1 MRPIIC
7 LSLVPLAL
15 AAGCARAPTP
25 NEFLTKAIQGDNS
38 EMMLGALAA
47 TKGGPAVAEYGRT
60 LETDHTRARAA
71 AVAVAA
77 HYGMTPPTDMLPEAR
92 KEQTKLEGLSGSD
105 FNKEFASYMVKDHES
120 DIADFEK
127 EASSDAPADVR
138 KLAQDALPD
147 LRKHL
152 AMAKRSI

>member
-1 MRPIIC
+1 MRPFIY
-7 LSLVPLAL
+7 LSLMPLAL
-15 AAGCARAPTP
+15 VAGCAKTPTP

-47 TKGGPAVAEYGRT
+47 TKGGPAIAEYGRT
-60 LETDHTRARAA
+60 LEVDHTKARAA

-77 HYGMTPPTDMLPEAR
+77 RYGMTPPTDMLPEAR
-92 KEQTKLEGLSGSD
+92 KEQRKLEGLSGSD
-105 FNKEFASYMVKDHES
+105 FDKEFASYMLKDHES
-120 DIADFEK
+120 DISDFEK
-127 EASSDAPADVR
+127 EASSDAPADVK

-152 AMAKRSI
+152 GMAKRST

>member
-1 MRPIIC
+1 VRPIIC

-120 DIADFEK
+120 DISDFEK
-127 EASSDAPADVR
+127 EANSDAPADVK

-152 AMAKRSI
+152 AMARRST